1 MVYPTGV
8 TVSCEQ
14 EEQVWRRRRRCC
26 SCCCRCS
33 VACALPP
40 DPLRSSPAAAL
51 VLVSCVLLP
60 RHLWQPKPLSPLLDT
75 DHRPLSTGCGSL
87 REATSLSQQRRVSEL
102 LKSMTFESG
111 LTPAQRTFHSPFV
124 VVFSD
129 IFSPLVSSLSR
140 LSSLL
145 CHHPSPT
152 WLPPCVQAPT
162 VMHRRPARV

>member
-129 IFSPLVSSLSR
+129 IFSRLVSSLSLVSR
-140 LSSLL
+140 RSSATTLRQRGCHLVSKLL
-145 CHHPSPT
+145 
-152 WLPPCVQAPT
+152 L
-162 VMHRRPARV
+162 